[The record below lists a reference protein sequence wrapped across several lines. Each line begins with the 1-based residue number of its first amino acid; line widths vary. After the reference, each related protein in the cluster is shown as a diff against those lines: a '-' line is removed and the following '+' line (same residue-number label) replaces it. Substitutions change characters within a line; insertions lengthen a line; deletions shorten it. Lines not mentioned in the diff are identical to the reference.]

1 MHLFSKTNLK
11 LSQVWVKNLTTCHIW
26 YDHLTPDQRVIDDPT
41 RVVAIIDWEGARVLP
56 MWSCFMETHVA
67 EPLFTTSEQYLPLR
81 ELRKQIMLDME
92 PGLSLVDN
100 EVRLALV
107 NLH

>member
-1 MHLFSKTNLK
+1 
-11 LSQVWVKNLTTCHIW
+11 
-26 YDHLTPDQRVIDDPT
+26 
-41 RVVAIIDWEGARVLP
+41 
-56 MWSCFMETHVA
+56 MWSCFMETQVA
-67 EPLFTTSEQYLPLR
+67 EPLFTTSEQYIPLR